1 MSVLIKG
8 MEMPK
13 GCITCMFKS
22 ESLFNRTM
30 WCYWFDNPLGDYSK
44 CDEKWRHPDC
54 PLVEVP
60 PHGHLIDGEVL
71 WDQLRYGHDVDLSE
85 LPETLAAFK
94 KAEENPRCGTGE
106 GGEVRPYRA

>member
-8 MEMPK
+8 MKIPTSCLSCDFCNPFADEPYCRRLMRRIPK
-13 GCITCMFKS
+13 DTRL
-22 ESLFNRTM
+22 E
-30 WCYWFDNPLGDYSK
+30 
-44 CDEKWRHPDC
+44 DC
-54 PLVEVP
+54 PIVEIP
-60 PHGHLIDGEVL
+60 APHGHLIDGEVL